1 MSLARPRAAAPRL
14 ILAAYLLLSC
24 ERSPAAAPA
33 ATATS
38 GPAAVTAQPA
48 PPEPSLISIA
58 VRASLADVAALV
70 EPKVPRT
77 FTGRSQ
83 ERGFAIRY
91 EIERRPLALQII
103 GRGLHTR
110 TKIFY
115 GIEACTRAFPCISC
129 GMSQTRRQ
137 ADIALHS
144 VLTWGA
150 DWRLHSSTRP
160 LPTSYP
166 VRCEIT
172 PLRLDITDQFIAP
185 VVADQLRLA
194 ASEIDRNIPP
204 STNLRPDAQRIWTS
218 LRTPV
223 EIAPRTWLVL
233 EPDDVALSP
242 ISGSGTEITSILTL
256 RAMTRVAIGER
267 PVTTPRPLPP
277 LRNAAPPA
285 GGLRVPL
292 HIDLPW
298 SEAGRILTS
307 QLVGPPMKTGSGVL
321 TVQSLTMTAL
331 PPQRVRIEA
340 RIDYRAGLLRSYRGT
355 IVFSGTPHLSPSGD
369 ALVMPDLDY
378 ILGDDAGFFARTADR
393 IAHDSLRARLRQ
405 SFRIDLAPQLNLIR
419 ANIARGLTR
428 SLGPGASMRG
438 IVDDLRI
445 TRLTT
450 KDTGFEIG
458 LLAIGSAEVR
468 LATLK

>member
-1 MSLARPRAAAPRL
+1 MLF
-14 ILAAYLLLSC
+14 SC
-24 ERSPAAAPA
+24 GSPEAAPA
-33 ATATS
+33 PVEAS
-38 GPAAVTAQPA
+38 GPVAVTTLAS
-48 PPEPSLISIA
+48 PPEPSLISIP
-58 VRASLADVAALV
+58 VRASLSDVAALV
-70 EPKVPRT
+70 EPKVPRS
-77 FTGRSQ
+77 FQGRSQ
-83 ERGFAIRY
+83 EHGFAIRY
-91 EIERRPLALQII
+91 MVERQPLSLQII

-110 TKIFY
+110 TKILY
-115 GIEACTRAFPCISC
+115 GIEACTRGLPCISC

-144 VLTWGA
+144 ILDWGS

-185 VVADQLRLA
+185 TVAAQLRMA
-194 ASEIDRNIPP
+194 AAEIDRNIPP
-204 STNLRPDAQRIWTS
+204 STNLRPDAQRIWNS
-218 LRTPV
+218 LRTPI

-242 ISGSGTEITSILTL
+242 ITGSGTEITSVLTL
-256 RAMTRVAIGER
+256 RAMTRVAIGDR
-267 PVTTPRPLPP
+267 PAVAPHELPP
-277 LRNAAPPA
+277 LRNAAAPA

-307 QLVGPPMKTGSGVL
+307 QIVGAPIKTDSGVL
-321 TVQSLTMTAL
+321 TIRSIAMTAL

-340 RIDYRAGLLRSYRGT
+340 RIDYRAGLLRSYAGT
-355 IVFSGTPHLSPSGD
+355 IVFSGTPQLDPGGS

-378 ILGDDAGFFARTADR
+378 ILGNDAGFFARTADR

-405 SFRIDLAPQLNLIR
+405 SLRIDLSAPLTRIR
-419 ANIARGLTR
+419 DDIARGLTR
-428 SLGPGASMRG
+428 NLGPGATMRG
-438 IVDDLRI
+438 VVSDLRI
-445 TRLTT
+445 IRLTT

-458 LLAIGSAEVR
+458 LLATGSAEVR
-468 LATLK
+468 LATLE